1 MDERAAAAE
10 RASGAHPTLA
20 AACVEALDRAL
31 PRLGRRLKDAL
42 RAGPLTMPQLL
53 VLQEIGDQ
61 ARPGALSRRCCIS
74 TSGVT
79 AALDA
84 LEKAGYCLRDHGAR
98 DRREVLVRLTPQ
110 GQAALAE
117 AHRLALGGM
126 RELLHDWDDAQL
138 GRLLATLHDLD
149 HAATDVLNAPTPAHR
164 ETTHV

>member
-1 MDERAAAAE
+1 M
-10 RASGAHPTLA
+10 
-20 AACVEALDRAL
+20 EALDRAL

-42 RAGPLTMPQLL
+42 RAGPLTLPQLL

-84 LEKAGYCLRDHGAR
+84 LEKAGYCLRDHSAR
-98 DRREVLVRLTPQ
+98 DRREVLVRLTPE

-117 AHRLALGGM
+117 AQRLAVAGM
-126 RELLHDWDDAQL
+126 RAPLHDWDDARL

-149 HAATDVLNAPTPAHR
+149 HAATGVLNAPAPAHR
-164 ETTHV
+164 ETTPV